1 MIIAQLSDFHA
12 RPHGRPAYGIVDTNA
27 AIREAIDAVLAMEPR
42 PDCVLVTG
50 DLSDCGLAEEY
61 GIVREQLARLPMP
74 VYVVPG
80 NHDRRESFA
89 AELGQ
94 DLPYLPKSGFLHYT
108 VEDFPVRLIG
118 LDTVIAGEDG
128 GEICAER
135 EAWLAERLA
144 EGQGRP
150 TLIFMHHPPFAV
162 GVDGMDIMPCRVS
175 PSFVDLIARHPEI
188 ERVLC
193 GHYHRPIQ
201 LRFAGTIGYVVPGT
215 ANQVALDL
223 RAGTENMFVMEPPAI
238 AIHVWKPGTG
248 VVSHLQPIG
257 DYGPRRPFL
266 LDPAYPGKQQAAPAD
281 A

>member
-12 RPHGRPAYGIVDTNA
+12 RPHGCPAYGFVDTNA
-27 AIREAIDAVLAMEPR
+27 AIEGAVDAVLALDPA

-50 DLSDCGLAEEY
+50 DLADCGLAEEY
-61 GIVREQLARLPMP
+61 AIVRAALRRIPMP
-74 VYVVPG
+74 VYVLPG

-89 AELGQ
+89 LALGA
-94 DLPYLPKSGFLHYT
+94 DYGYLPKTGFLHYT
-108 VEDFPVRLIG
+108 IEDFPVRLIG

-135 EAWLAERLA
+135 EAWLTKRLH

-162 GVDGMDIMPCRVS
+162 GVDGMDVIPCRVS
-175 PSFVDLIARHPEI
+175 ASFSALITDHPEI

-201 LRFAGTIGYVVPGT
+201 RRFAGTIGYVAPGT
-215 ANQVALDL
+215 AHQVALDL
-223 RAGTENMFVMEPPAI
+223 RPGTENWFIMEPPAF
-238 AIHVWKPGTG
+238 AVHAWRLETG
-248 VVSHLQPIG
+248 VVSHLQVIG
-257 DYGPRRPFL
+257 DYGPRRPFV
-266 LDPAYPGKQQAAPAD
+266 LDPAYPGKPQVAHV
-281 A
+281 

>member
-27 AIREAIDAVLAMEPR
+27 AIESAVDAVLALDPA

-50 DLSDCGLAEEY
+50 DLADCGLAEEY
-61 GIVREQLARLPMP
+61 AIVSAALQRLPMP
-74 VYVVPG
+74 VYVLPG

-89 AELGQ
+89 EALGG
-94 DLPYLPKSGFLHYT
+94 DYGYLPKTGFLHYT
-108 VEDFPVRLIG
+108 VEGFPVRLIG

-135 EAWLAERLA
+135 ETWLAERLR

-162 GVDGMDIMPCRVS
+162 GVDGMDVIPCRVS
-175 PSFVDLIARHPEI
+175 RSFAALIADHPEI

-201 LRFAGTIGYVVPGT
+201 RRFAGTIGYVAPGT
-215 ANQVALDL
+215 AHQVALDL
-223 RAGTENMFVMEPPAI
+223 RPGTENWFIMEPPAF
-238 AIHVWKPGTG
+238 AVHAWRPETG
-248 VVSHLQPIG
+248 IVSHLQPIG
-257 DYGPRRPFL
+257 DYGPRRPFV
-266 LDPAYPGKQQAAPAD
+266 LDPAYPGKPQVAHG
-281 A
+281 

>member
-1 MIIAQLSDFHA
+1 MIIAQISDLHA

-27 AIREAIDAVLAMEPR
+27 AITRAVDAVLALDPR

-61 GIVREQLARLPMP
+61 GIVRDELARLPMP

-89 AELGQ
+89 AELRPRYG
-94 DLPYLPKSGFLHYT
+94 YLPKQGFLHYT
-108 VEDFPVRLIG
+108 VEDVPVRLIG

-128 GEICAER
+128 GEICAAR

-144 EGQGRP
+144 EGHGRP
-150 TLIFMHHPPFAV
+150 TIVFMHHPPFAV

-175 PSFVDLIARHPEI
+175 PGFARLIASHPEI

-201 LRFAGTIGYVVPGT
+201 RRFAGTIGYVVPGT
-215 ANQVALDL
+215 AHQVALDL
-223 RAGTENMFVMEPPAI
+223 RPGTENWFIMEPPSI
-238 AIHVWKPGTG
+238 AVHVWKPETG

-257 DYGPRRPFL
+257 DFGPRRPFV
-266 LDPAYPGKQQAAPAD
+266 LDPAYPGKPQGAPAH

>member
-27 AIREAIDAVLAMEPR
+27 AIGRAVDAVLAMAPA

-61 GIVREQLARLPMP
+61 GIVRDALRRLPMP
-74 VYVVPG
+74 VHVVPG
-80 NHDRRESFA
+80 NHDRREALA
-89 AELGQ
+89 AALGEEHA
-94 DLPYLPKSGFLHYT
+94 YLPKSGFQHYV

-128 GEICAER
+128 GEICPER
-135 EAWLAERLA
+135 EAWLAGRLR

-150 TLIFMHHPPFAV
+150 TVIFMHHPPFQV

-175 PSFVDLIARHPEI
+175 PGFVDLVARHPEI

-201 LRFAGTIGYVVPGT
+201 RRFAGTIGYVAPGT
-215 ANQVALDL
+215 AHQVALDL
-223 RAGTENMFVMEPPAI
+223 RPGTENQFVMEPPAL
-238 AIHVWKPGTG
+238 AVHVWAPETG

-257 DYGPRRPFL
+257 DYGPRRPFA
-266 LDPAYPGKQQAAPAD
+266 LDPAYPGKQQAVPAHG
-281 A
+281 

>member
-27 AIREAIDAVLAMEPR
+27 AIERAVDAVLALDPA

-50 DLSDCGLAEEY
+50 DLADCGLTEEY
-61 GIVREQLARLPMP
+61 AIVREALRRLPMP
-74 VYVVPG
+74 VYVLPG

-89 AELGQ
+89 EAFGA
-94 DLPYLPKSGFLHYT
+94 DHAYLPKAGFLHYA

-135 EAWLAERLA
+135 EAWLAERLR

-162 GVDGMDIMPCRVS
+162 GVDGMDVIPCRVS
-175 PSFVDLIARHPEI
+175 GSFAGLIADHPEI

-201 LRFAGTIGYVVPGT
+201 RRFAGTIGYVAPGT
-215 ANQVALDL
+215 AHQVALDL
-223 RAGTENMFVMEPPAI
+223 RPGTENWFIMEPPAF
-238 AIHVWKPGTG
+238 AVHAWRPETG
-248 VVSHLQPIG
+248 LVSHLQPIG
-257 DYGPRRPFL
+257 DYGPRRPFV
-266 LDPAYPGKQQAAPAD
+266 LDAAYPGKPQAAHA
-281 A
+281 

>member
-12 RPHGRPAYGIVDTNA
+12 RPHGRSAYGMVDTNA
-27 AIREAIDAVLAMEPR
+27 AITSAVDAVLALDPA

-50 DLSDCGLAEEY
+50 DLADCGLAEEY
-61 GIVREQLARLPMP
+61 AIVRAALRRLPMP
-74 VYVVPG
+74 VYVLPG

-89 AELGQ
+89 AAFGG
-94 DLPYLPKSGFLHYT
+94 DYAYLPKTGFLHYT
-108 VEDFPVRLIG
+108 VEDFPIRLIG

-128 GEICAER
+128 GEICPER
-135 EAWLAERLA
+135 ETWLAERLS

-162 GVDGMDIMPCRVS
+162 GVDGMDVIPCRVS
-175 PSFVDLIARHPEI
+175 GSFAGLIADHPEI

-201 LRFAGTIGYVVPGT
+201 RRFAGTIGYVAPGT
-215 ANQVALDL
+215 AHQVALDL
-223 RAGTENMFVMEPPAI
+223 RPGTENWFIMEPPAF
-238 AIHVWKPGTG
+238 AVHAWRPETG

-257 DYGPRRPFL
+257 DYGPRRPFV
-266 LDPAYPGKQQAAPAD
+266 LDPAYPGKPQVAD